1 MSAVACVIPAYD
13 AAATL
18 AGVVRGIRASLP
30 NALLIVVDDGSAD
43 GTHDVALG
51 CCDRVVRFRANRG
64 KGAALRAGFDVA
76 HAELADAIVTIDA
89 DGQHDPARA
98 PALLAALAGA
108 DVVIGSRARTR
119 GTMPFGRRVTNAL
132 ASAAIGVISGIAVP
146 DAQSGYRAMRR
157 EVLVAVRATG
167 DRYEYETEF
176 LIEALRAGYR
186 VASVGVP
193 TTYGAPSHFRA
204 WFDSMRV
211 VRAIWQHRAARVR

>member
-1 MSAVACVIPAYD
+1 VSLVACVIPAYD

-18 AGVVRGIRASLP
+18 ASVVRALRASLP
-30 NALLIVVDDGSAD
+30 QALLIAVDDGSAD
-43 GTHDVALG
+43 GTHDVAAA
-51 CCDRVVRFRANRG
+51 CCDRVVRFHANRG

-76 HAELADAIVTIDA
+76 HMECAYAVITIDA

-108 DVVIGSRARTR
+108 DVVIGARARTR

-132 ASAAIGVISGIAVP
+132 ASAAVGAIVGLDVP

-157 EVLVAVRATG
+157 DVLSTVQATG

-176 LIEALRAGYR
+176 LIGAVRAGYR
-186 VASVGVP
+186 IASVDVP
-193 TTYGAPSHFRA
+193 TSYGAPSHFRS
-204 WFDSMRV
+204 WGDSMRV
-211 VRAIWQHRAARVR
+211 VRAIWRQRARIVT